1 MKTRLLFL
9 ASTLF
14 FGAYIFAQTIWDGP
28 NMTFTKI
35 NFADWTLQANQD
47 RITPNVW
54 ITRANNQGIF
64 NIAQEPSYTGMGT
77 TGNSPLDTEW
87 AFGTTSNI
95 GALTFTT
102 WAIAMDN
109 SPLSKIGQDMV
120 VHLISE
126 DIYIDIKFLSWTS
139 AAGGGGFSYERSTDS
154 GLSTEEFSISK
165 FMISPNPSHSE
176 INLQLPTSVTNASV
190 KVFNI
195 LGKEVYS
202 SSKYEAPINI
212 ANWQNGIYLVQVSD
226 LENTK
231 TKRFIKL

>member
-14 FGAYIFAQTIWDGP
+14 FGASIFAQTIWDGP

-47 RITPNVW
+47 RITSNVW
-54 ITRANNQGIF
+54 ITRANTQGIF

-77 TGNSPLDTEW
+77 TGNSPIDTEW
-87 AFGTTSNI
+87 AFGTTANLGS
-95 GALTFTT
+95 LTFTT
-102 WAIAMDN
+102 WAVAMNQDFSN
-109 SPLSKIGQDMV
+109 KIGLDMV
-120 VHLISE
+120 VHLIS
-126 DIYIDIKFLSWTS
+126 DNIYINIKFLSWT
-139 AAGGGGFSYERSTDS
+139 AAGGGGFSYQRSTDP
-154 GLSTEEFSISK
+154 GLSTEEFSINK

-202 SSKYEAPINI
+202 SSIYEAPINI
-212 ANWQNGIYLVQVSD
+212 TNWQNGIYLVQVSD
-226 LENTK
+226 RENTK

>member
-1 MKTRLLFL
+1 MKTRLLIILCFGIL
-9 ASTLF
+9 STS
-14 FGAYIFAQTIWDGP
+14 AQTIWDGP
-28 NMTFTKI
+28 NITFTKT
-35 NFADWTLQANQD
+35 NFADWTQQANQD
-47 RITPNVW
+47 RITSNVW
-54 ITRANNQGIF
+54 ITRKNTQGIF
-64 NIAQEPSYTGMGT
+64 NINQEAGYVT
-77 TGNSPLDTEW
+77 TSPEDTEW
-87 AFGTTSNI
+87 AYGTTSNI
-95 GALTFTT
+95 GALTFKT
-102 WAIAMDN
+102 WVETHGNNPPSM
-109 SPLSKIGQDMV
+109 IGQDMV

-165 FMISPNPSHSE
+165 FSIFPNPSHSE

-195 LGKEVYS
+195 LGKVVYS
-202 SSKYEAPINI
+202 SSIYEVPINI
-212 ANWQNGIYLVQVSD
+212 ANWNNGIYLVQVSD